1 MNAAARLRDTR
12 GMTLVELMVSTL
24 IVMVVMGAAL
34 GFFHAQ
40 GRALRAGTG
49 QFALTQNYRLALGTL
64 ASQVRAAGSNTAPG
78 QPFLVY
84 AGPNAVAFNADF
96 VSRDP
101 NELFAVSVDTAAAL
115 GEVEALRSV
124 DRFTLPAT
132 TFAYPDT
139 SYRMGAVNSGA
150 ETLVFFFTPDTT
162 TARGDDFVLMRQ
174 VNRGAPA
181 VVARNLLRTPGT
193 PFLEYLYPRDNVGTP
208 QTIERFTGVELTH
221 SAPVHGRRDGAAPD
235 TGAAARIDLVRGV
248 RVNLT
253 ATDGGTGS
261 RERRR
266 SVSRTILLPNAGVA
280 ALESCGEAPQ
290 MGASLS
296 ATSSSP
302 GFPPQ
307 VTLAWNAATDERA
320 GEQDVLRYVIWKR
333 VQGAADW
340 GPPYVSVPS
349 GNPSYVYVDTQVQ
362 PARTYDYA
370 IAAQDC
376 TPSMSTQSFTS
387 ATLP

>member
-1 MNAAARLRDTR
+1 MNTAARLRDTR
-12 GMTLVELMVSTL
+12 GMTLVELVVATL
-24 IVMVVMGAAL
+24 IVMVVLTVSL
-34 GFFHAQ
+34 GFFHMQA
-40 GRALRAGTG
+40 RSLRAGTG

-64 ASQVRAAGSNTAPG
+64 ASQVRAAGTNTAPG

-84 AGPNAVAFNADF
+84 AGPDAVAFNADF

-101 NELFAVSVDTAAAL
+101 NEPFAVSVDTAAAV
-115 GEVEALRSV
+115 GEVEALARG
-124 DRFTLPAT
+124 DRFTLPVT
-132 TFAYPDT
+132 SFAYPDT
-139 SYRMGAVNSGA
+139 SYRMGPVNSGA
-150 ETLVFFFTPDTT
+150 ETLSFFFTPDTT
-162 TARGDDFVLMRQ
+162 TPRADDFVLMRQ

-181 VVARNLLRTPGT
+181 VVARNLLRTPGV
-193 PFLEYLYPRDNVGTP
+193 PFLEYLYPQDRPGAT
-208 QTIERFTGVELTH
+208 QAIERYSNVVLAH
-221 SAPVHGRRDGAAPD
+221 SAPVHGKRDGASPD

-253 ATDGGTGS
+253 ATDGVVGP

-266 SVSRTILLPNAGVA
+266 AVTRTILLANAGVA

-290 MGASLS
+290 LGSILRATPS
-296 ATSSSP
+296 AP
-302 GFPPQ
+302 GVPPQ

-333 VQGAADW
+333 AQGSAQW
-340 GPPYVSVPS
+340 GPPFVSLPS
-349 GNPSYVYVDTQVQ
+349 GNASYTYVDTQVES
-362 PARTYDYA
+362 ARAYDYA

-376 TPSMSTQSFTS
+376 TPSMSLQSLTS

>member
-1 MNAAARLRDTR
+1 MNPAARLRDTR
-12 GMTLVELMVSTL
+12 GMTLIELLVATV
-24 IVMVVMGAAL
+24 IVLVVLGVAL
-34 GFFHAQ
+34 GFFNTQ
-40 GRALRAGTG
+40 GRMLRAGTG

-84 AGPNAVAFNADF
+84 AGPDAVALNADF

-101 NELFAVSVDTAAAL
+101 NEPFAVSVDTAAPP
-115 GEVEALRSV
+115 GEVEALRRG
-124 DRFTLPAT
+124 DRFTLPGT
-132 TFAYPDT
+132 SFAYPDT

-150 ETLVFFFTPDTT
+150 ETLIFFFTPDTT
-162 TARGDDFVLMRQ
+162 TVRADDFVLMRQ
-174 VNRGAPA
+174 VNAGQPA
-181 VVARNLLRTPGT
+181 VVARNLLRTPGL
-193 PFLEYLYPRDNVGTP
+193 PFLEYLYPRDSVGAT
-208 QTIERFTGVELTH
+208 QTIARFSGIVLTH
-221 SAPVHGRRDGAAPD
+221 AAPVHGRRDGVAPD

-253 ATDGGTGS
+253 ATDGTVDA

-280 ALESCGEAPQ
+280 ALESCGEPPQ
-290 MGASLS
+290 MGS
-296 ATSSSP
+296 ALTATPSAP

-333 VQGAADW
+333 ERGAADW

-349 GNPSYVYVDTQVQ
+349 GNANYVYMDTQVQ
-362 PARTYDYA
+362 PARIYDYA
-370 IAAQDC
+370 IVAQDC
-376 TPSMSTQSFTS
+376 TPSISPQTFAS